1 MSISSVSKNLMA
13 WIDERF
19 PISQGIFIS
28 VLVATAVFYGQ
39 IVSQSEPLEIGLK
52 EVMSFL
58 SCWALFLLLRILDE
72 HKDYLEDL
80 NNYPERV
87 LQSGRITLLQLKV
100 VGVFAIILQASY
112 SVLVDQGIGYVT
124 YYWLLTML
132 WTFFMTVEFFVPVWL
147 NKNQIIYGLSHMTI
161 IVFILAWLMQ
171 VGAGEAN
178 ISELGQ
184 ATLWLLLMAFFAGC
198 SYELTRKAWGLEEEK
213 ATVTSYRR
221 ILGNQ
226 GVAIAI
232 VLTLAVAISMS
243 QMIVSM
249 INPDAGLWTFI
260 FQLAVWITVAIV
272 LVRYV
277 KNPSTATRKMNEA
290 VVGVCML
297 IIYLMPLIVMIQLRG
312 IK

>member
-1 MSISSVSKNLMA
+1 MSFSSVSKNLMA
-13 WIDERF
+13 WSDERF
-19 PISQGIFIS
+19 PLSQGIFIS

-52 EVMSFL
+52 ELMSFL

-72 HKDYLEDL
+72 HKDYFEDL
-80 NNYPERV
+80 NNYPRRV

-100 VGVFAIILQASY
+100 VGVFSIILQASY

-132 WTFFMTVEFFVPVWL
+132 WAFFMTVEFFVPVWL
-147 NKNQIIYGLSHMTI
+147 NKNQIIYGLSHMAI

-171 VGAGEAN
+171 VGAGETN
-178 ISELGQ
+178 ISELGEV
-184 ATLWLLLMAFFAGC
+184 TLWLLLMAFFTGC

-243 QMIVSM
+243 QMMVNM
-249 INPDAGLWTFI
+249 INPNAGLWTLI
-260 FQLAVWITVAIV
+260 FQLVVWIAAAIA
-272 LVRYV
+272 LVRYAN
-277 KNPSTATRKMNEA
+277 NPSTVTRKINES

-297 IIYLMPLIVMIQLRG
+297 IIYLIPLIVMIQLRG